1 MFDQILIV
9 GPGRMGLAI
18 GTALAATGS
27 VRRLVYFGRDAEPP
41 PHPLFAGGAV
51 EVDYLLGPRPVPAE
65 TGVVILAV
73 PDSQIAD
80 TAQLLAQMGEAPAGC
95 VALHLAGAIP
105 TDPLAPLHAV
115 GYAVGSLHPLQSV
128 ADPWTGGD
136 RLVGA
141 AFALGGEP
149 AALAAARRIVSA
161 LEGRPLVIPASQRPN
176 YHAAAVLASNYL
188 VTLAATAVR
197 ILREIGI
204 DEADALPAILPL
216 MRGTLDNLE
225 DLGLASALTGPIARG
240 DLDTVRTH
248 LARLSPPDRVLYCA
262 LGRETLQ
269 LALAAG
275 LDAGRAAEIHALL
288 AAE

>member
-1 MFDQILIV
+1 MFDQIVIV
-9 GPGRMGLAI
+9 GPGRMGLAV
-18 GTALAATGS
+18 GAALAASGS
-27 VRRLVYFGRDAEPP
+27 VRRLSFYGRDAEPP
-41 PHPLFAGGAV
+41 PHPLFTSKST
-51 EVDYLLGPRPVPAE
+51 EVDYRVGPQPLPPE
-65 TGVVILAV
+65 TRVVILAV
-73 PDSQIAD
+73 PDGQIANVAQQI
-80 TAQLLAQMGEAPAGC
+80 AQLGEAPPGC
-95 VALHLAGAIP
+95 VALHLAGAVS

-128 ADPWTGGD
+128 ADPWTGSD
-136 RLVGA
+136 RLMGA

-149 AALAAARRIVSA
+149 EALVVARRIVAA
-161 LEGRPLVIPASQRPN
+161 LGGRPLVVPVSQRPN
-176 YHAAAVLASNYL
+176 YHAAAVFASNYL

-197 ILREIGI
+197 ILREIGVP
-204 DEADALPAILPL
+204 EEDALPALIPL

-248 LARLSPPDRVLYCA
+248 LARLSPDDRALYCA

-275 LDAGRAAEIHALL
+275 LDPGRAAEIDELL

>member
-1 MFDQILIV
+1 MTDQILIV
-9 GPGRMGLAI
+9 GPGRMGLAM
-18 GTALAATGS
+18 GTALTAAGA
-27 VRRLVYFGRDAEPP
+27 VRRLIYYGRDVEPP
-41 PHPLFAGGAV
+41 PHPLFTSETVRA
-51 EVDYLLGPRPVPAE
+51 EYRIGPQPVPEE
-65 TGVVILAV
+65 TRAVILAV
-73 PDSQIAD
+73 PDSQIAEV
-80 TAQLLAQMGEAPAGC
+80 AQGLAQMGPAPTGC
-95 VALHLAGAIP
+95 VALHLAGAIS
-105 TDPLAPLHAV
+105 TEPLTPLHAV
-115 GYAVGSLHPLQSV
+115 GYAVGSLHPLQTV

-136 RLVGA
+136 RLVGS

-149 AALAAARRIVSA
+149 AALATARRLVAA
-161 LEGRPLVIPASQRPN
+161 LGGRPLVIPSNQRPS
-176 YHAAAVLASNYL
+176 YHAAAVFASNYL

-197 ILREIGI
+197 ILREVGV

-240 DLDTVRTH
+240 DIDTVRTH
-248 LARLSPPDRVLYCA
+248 LARLSPNDRVLYCA

-275 LDAGRAAEIHALL
+275 LDSRRAAELNALL